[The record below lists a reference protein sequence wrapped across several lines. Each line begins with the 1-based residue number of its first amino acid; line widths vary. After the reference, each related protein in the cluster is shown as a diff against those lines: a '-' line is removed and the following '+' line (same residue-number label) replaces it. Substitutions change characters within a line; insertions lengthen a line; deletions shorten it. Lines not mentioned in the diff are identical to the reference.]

1 MIGGMTSLLRKKES
15 KPTSCG
21 SKTEPQPMMDW
32 ASMEI
37 EMNKRINIIG
47 SNGNDGYHYWEDSW
61 NEEYED

>member
-1 MIGGMTSLLRKKES
+1 MIGGMTSLLRKRES

-21 SKTEPQPMMDW
+21 SKTEHRLMTDW
-32 ASMEI
+32 ATMEL

-47 SNGNDGYHYWEDSW
+47 SNGNDGHHYWEDSW